1 MNEFGEELF
10 TTPGSGDGNVS
21 DNIRDYVVCLDEIQV
36 IGTGIGYTPEDEIR
50 MVPDIPNLSAS
61 VQMTEA
67 GQIIGISILDKPC
80 NLTTIPEIRIN
91 SRTGEGFSARV
102 ITSVQ
107 ETSSFDSEDSF
118 RSGTLVTVIDC
129 IR

>member
-1 MNEFGEELF
+1 M
-10 TTPGSGDGNVS
+10 
-21 DNIRDYVVCLDEIQV
+21 
-36 IGTGIGYTPEDEIR
+36 IGTGIGYTSEDEIR

-91 SRTGEGFSARV
+91 SKTGEGFSARI

-107 ETSSFDSEDSF
+107 ETGSFDSEDSF